1 MRVFRNKWFTR
12 FADKNDLSDEALWK
26 AIADAESGLIDADLG
41 GGLIKQRIA
50 RKGEGKSGG
59 FRAIVVFRAKS
70 RAFFVYGFP
79 KSARDNIDD
88 DELAAFKALA
98 SEVLA
103 YDDKELETAVEAG
116 VWMEVKGN
124 G

>member
-12 FADKNDLSDEALWK
+12 FAGKNDLSDEALWK

-59 FRAIVVFRAKS
+59 FRTIVVFRAES

-88 DELAAFKALA
+88 ELAAFRALA

-103 YDDKELETAVEAG
+103 CDDKDLETAVEAG